1 MERLDVDN
9 RFHVRT
15 VTSALARCI
24 SMRMSCPTLLA
35 STGGN
40 VTISNVGGG
49 AVSFGNTASISA
61 SGSIILPKLVQA
73 VGTLT
78 LTASG
83 TKDLSALSLASDLSG
98 KAPVN
103 VGTGTYLPPAP
114 GLL

>member
-1 MERLDVDN
+1 MGNQVSIAQTNSMNIL
-9 RFHVRT
+9 T
-15 VTSALARCI
+15 GSSAIGQAQ
-24 SMRMSCPTLLA
+24 LA

-114 GLL
+114 